1 MRIAYLKSNYDP
13 AHTGGGFVHVGQFI
27 KNALELGHEIWVY
40 PGNQFPGTKIVPTD
54 RINHIKTLRKM
65 DALYIRL
72 ENVAPKMLSWSLPP
86 RRLLYGLPLVVWE
99 FNTLPNELSA
109 EQKILDKSKSNFYR
123 YSPGCDLGVCVSPAL
138 SDIISN
144 KLNIKRVITIS
155 NGSDP
160 DLFRPDVSIAPRM
173 LAFQDKFNVV
183 WIGTIKQSWHDL
195 DLIGEVAKM
204 LWEGDEGKNI
214 NFHIIGAGLA
224 GFMAQMSPNVFY
236 WGAEQYERLPYW
248 LSGMQVGL
256 STYKP
261 SQASL
266 GSPLK
271 LFDYMSSGLP
281 VVSTEHPL
289 AGDILKASGAEDL
302 MIPFEDSKAL
312 ANVLSRLSSDR
323 ERCKRLGAA
332 GRQLVIEKYNWRKS
346 VSDTLDEMEKILSEK
361 GFKSKA

>member
-1 MRIAYLKSNYDP
+1 MRIAYLKSNYSP
-13 AHTGGGFVHVGQFI
+13 AHTGGGSVHVGQFI

-54 RINHIKTLRKM
+54 RLNHIKTLRKM
-65 DALYIRL
+65 DALYLRL
-72 ENVAPKMLSWSLPP
+72 ENAAPKMLSWALPP
-86 RRLLYGLPLVVWE
+86 RRLLYGFPLVVWE
-99 FNTLPNELSA
+99 FNTLPNELSS
-109 EQKILDKSKSNFYR
+109 EQQVLDKSNSKFYQ
-123 YSPGCDLGVCVSPAL
+123 YSPGCDLGICVSPAL
-138 SDIISN
+138 SDIVSN
-144 KLNIKRVITIS
+144 KLKIKRVLTIS

-160 DLFRPDVSIAPRM
+160 DLFRPDAPIASRM
-173 LAFQDKFNVV
+173 LAFQGKFNVV
-183 WIGTIKQSWHDL
+183 WIGTIKESWHDL
-195 DLIGEVAKM
+195 GLIGEAAKL

-214 NFHIIGAGLA
+214 NLHIIGAGLA
-224 GFMAQMSPNVFY
+224 GFMAEMPPNIFY
-236 WGAEQYERLPYW
+236 WGAEKYEVLHHW

-256 STYKP
+256 SLYKP
-261 SQASL
+261 GKSHYN
-266 GSPLK
+266 SPLK
-271 LFDYMSSGLP
+271 LFDYLSSSLP

-289 AGDILKASGAEDL
+289 AGDILKALGAEDL